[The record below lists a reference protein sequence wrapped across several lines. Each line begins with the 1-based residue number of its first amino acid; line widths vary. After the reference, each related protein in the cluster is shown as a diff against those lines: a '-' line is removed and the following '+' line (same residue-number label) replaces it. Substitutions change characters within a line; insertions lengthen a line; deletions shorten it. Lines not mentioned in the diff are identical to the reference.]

1 MYRMSILTMLAPR
14 SLSSRLDIPHCTKMA
29 LVHDMAELLVGDI
42 TPVDGVLKGEKSRRE
57 GATMDYLCRDLLGM
71 VDGGLQ
77 GEELRSIWQEYEDG
91 VTEESKFV
99 HDVDKMELVLQMVEY
114 EKQEEGR
121 IDLSEFMRVAVRIE
135 LEEVKQWCR
144 EVLRERQAYWDGLPI
159 PTGFRPTNDSKKQTD
174 ASLTNGDQE

>member
-1 MYRMSILTMLAPR
+1 
-14 SLSSRLDIPHCTKMA
+14 MA

-42 TPVDGVLKGEKSRRE
+42 TPVDGVLKSEKSRRE

-71 VDGGLQ
+71 VEGGIR
-77 GEELRSIWQEYEDG
+77 GEELRSVWQEYEDG

-114 EKQEEGR
+114 EKQGEGW
-121 IDLSEFMRVAVRIE
+121 IDLGEFLRVAVRIQ

-144 EVLRERQAYWDGLPI
+144 EVLMERADFWNGLPHVPI
-159 PTGFRPTNDSKKQTD
+159 GIRPMEDLKNQTD
-174 ASLTNGDQE
+174 DALTNGYQD